1 MATVI
6 NNPDNTGEGSGT
18 GMVVGV
24 LLAIL
29 IIVLF
34 VLFAVPALRG
44 VNRSGNTINVPDKVD
59 VNVNPGTN
67 GTAQ

>member
-6 NNPDNTGEGSGT
+6 NNPDGASEGSGA

-24 LLAIL
+24 LVAIL
-29 IIVLF
+29 VIVLF

-44 VNRSGNTINVPDKVD
+44 VNRGSTINVPDKVD
-59 VNVNPGTN
+59 VNVNPGTG
-67 GTAQ
+67 GTTQ